1 MKEYE
6 GLFILDTEDSAT
18 GVDGI
23 IENVGTLISDAGGKV
38 LKEQKLERKA
48 FARVANRKNTGG
60 FYVSLVFEMEPGSL
74 LEFKAALAK
83 RSEVFRAQITIA
95 QPEPA
100 EAAEPV
106 AD

>member
-1 MKEYE
+1 M
-6 GLFILDTEDSAT
+6 
-18 GVDGI
+18 
-23 IENVGTLISDAGGKV
+23 
-38 LKEQKLERKA
+38 
-48 FARVANRKNTGG
+48 ANRKHTGG

-100 EAAEPV
+100 EPV